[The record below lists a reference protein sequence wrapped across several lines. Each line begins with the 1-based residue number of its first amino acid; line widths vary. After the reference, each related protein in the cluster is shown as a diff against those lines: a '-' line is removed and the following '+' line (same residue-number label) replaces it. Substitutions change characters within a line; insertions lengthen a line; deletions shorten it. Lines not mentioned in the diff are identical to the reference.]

1 MKIQIRTNEQVHQG
15 HKTQDQNS
23 KSTVFLWM
31 NNNWKMK
38 SRTPY
43 LSQYHQKKIFRN
55 TIRVQAL
62 KIINTEGNYRLTKGE
77 YSLFIEQKTQC

>member
-1 MKIQIRTNEQVHQG
+1 
-15 HKTQDQNS
+15 
-23 KSTVFLWM
+23 
-31 NNNWKMK
+31 MK